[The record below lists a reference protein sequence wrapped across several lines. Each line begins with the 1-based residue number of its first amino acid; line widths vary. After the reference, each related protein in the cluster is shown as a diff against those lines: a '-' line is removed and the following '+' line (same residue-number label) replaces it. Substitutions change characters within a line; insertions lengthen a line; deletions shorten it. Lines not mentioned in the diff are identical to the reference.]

1 MNILLK
7 MAGDVDGGHMA
18 RAIPIT
24 SGFLDSCILPLSDLN
39 TEMRSVAL

>member
-1 MNILLK
+1 MNNLLK

-24 SGFLDSCILPLSDLN
+24 SVFLDSCILPPPDLN
-39 TEMRSVAL
+39 NEMRSKAI